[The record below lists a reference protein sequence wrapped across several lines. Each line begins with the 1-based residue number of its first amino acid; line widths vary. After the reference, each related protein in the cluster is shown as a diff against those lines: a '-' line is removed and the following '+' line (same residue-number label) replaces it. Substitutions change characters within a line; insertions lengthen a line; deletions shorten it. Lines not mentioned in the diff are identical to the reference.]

1 MSEISEI
8 TLLVTES
15 QINSLISST
24 KEDLPNESCSLLL
37 GNIVD
42 CEYRVNV
49 LKRMNNMA
57 HSQHSFNMDPDE
69 LIKVYQW
76 ASNKELDVIG
86 VYHSHLDGAR
96 PSSTDLTFM
105 QINPVVWLIY
115 ELSSSRFRAFTLVHE
130 TLEEVKIKISKD

>member
-37 GNIVD
+37 GNIVN

-57 HSQHSFNMDPDE
+57 HSEYSFNMDPDE
-69 LIKVYQW
+69 LIKAYQW

-86 VYHSHLDGAR
+86 IYHSHLDGAR

-115 ELSSSRFRAFTLVHE
+115 ELSSSRFRAFILVHK

>member
-8 TLLVTES
+8 TLLITES
-15 QINSLISST
+15 QIDSLISST
-24 KEDLPNESCSLLL
+24 KEDLPNESCALLL

-49 LKRMNNMA
+49 LKRMNNMT
-57 HSQHSFNMDPDE
+57 HSEYSFNMDPDE
-69 LIKVYQW
+69 VLKVYQW

-115 ELSSSRFRAFTLVHE
+115 ELSSFRFRAFMLAHE
-130 TLEEVKIKISKD
+130 ALEEVKIKISKD

>member
-1 MSEISEI
+1 MPEISEI
-8 TLLVTES
+8 TLLITEN
-15 QINSLISST
+15 QIDSLISST

-37 GNIVD
+37 GNVVD

-49 LKRMNNMA
+49 LQRMNNMA
-57 HSQHSFNMDPDE
+57 HSEYSFTMDPDE
-69 LIKVYQW
+69 VLKVCQW

-86 VYHSHLDGAR
+86 VYHSHLDGAG

-115 ELSSSRFRAFTLVHE
+115 ELSSSRFRAFMLAHG
-130 TLEEVKIKISKD
+130 TLEEVKITISKD